1 MDVAESGTQPAHSKN
16 EAISKIEQR
25 NTWEDLRMIIGI
37 FGLYS
42 QFLPLYDL
50 DIIPWSYN
58 FQKHP

>member
-1 MDVAESGTQPAHSKN
+1 MDIAESGTQPAHSKN
-16 EAISKIEQR
+16 EVFSKIEQR